1 MKRILLFTLLL
12 SFIGYSQKTIQPNP
26 SVFKDKLSD
35 QIPERID
42 NPLSMRHDLEQK
54 SRLRDRPLSLE
65 VKMKLDS
72 ITKSKN
78 RFLDKSNRISDSKQS
93 QRDKKP
99 FEGFNEFDG
108 KINRQKTPN
117 SFSLQN
123 EIFSEE
129 DITLRR
135 DSVHYEKDYKINWFY
150 NSNGNVSSEFQYN
163 WNSEIESYV
172 PYTKKEYYY
181 DSNGEES
188 SRVEY
193 YWNFTTD
200 SFELKYLSNS
210 SRYLGVYGWGDETTG
225 YFIPYNKTEIL
236 YDNLGNKIEESFYL
250 WSDETN
256 SFYYDYKME
265 WTIHSNG
272 NTNQVIQIL
281 YNPDETSSTS
291 YPDWKEE
298 YTYDENGNQT
308 LYINYNWSS
317 ESQSFIPS
325 RKYEYTYDDSGRS
338 TEILQYYHVN
348 YYYLYGK
355 YEYSYDNNSNLKTR
369 IKYNITSYT
378 DGTSQ
383 SEPSEKI
390 EWTFG
395 NFENVILKIVYRFN
409 TDSQSFIPEEKEEYT
424 YDENGNETLE
434 IRHFWSS
441 ESQSFIP
448 DRKKEYNYDENGNQ
462 TLYINYNWSSESQS
476 FIPSRKDEYSYDEN
490 GNETLYIFYYWD
502 SESQSFIPDSKQEKT
517 YYEGLRSMRTNYYWD
532 IESQSYIIT
541 YKYGREYNSNGD
553 ITLIVDY
560 YLDDNNDYVVNNY
573 FEECIYDNENKLV
586 QKFEYDWDSIS
597 KSFIVVEKINYNYL
611 DKFDSYWWYG
621 ESEKLDKDIGVFK
634 PNRKWE
640 ISVEFEDE
648 NNLTVLRK
656 YFDYDTDFNRW
667 EEPDD
672 YFMYYTKTQSLSTN
686 SVEPNLF
693 SIYPNPT
700 SNKLL
705 INSSES
711 LSNPIFE
718 LYDVKGSKILSN
730 PFKLTEPIDVSDLQ
744 PSMYIYNVKDGSEL
758 KQSGKVLIE

>member
-1 MKRILLFTLLL
+1 MKRILLFTLFI
-12 SFIGYSQKTIQPNP
+12 SYIGYSQNPIQPNP
-26 SVFKDKLSD
+26 SVFKDKLSN

-72 ITKSKN
+72 ITQSKN

-117 SFSLQN
+117 SFSIQN

-193 YWNFTTD
+193 YWDFTTD

-210 SRYLGVYGWGDETTG
+210 SRYLDVYGWGDETTG
-225 YFIPYNKTEIL
+225 YFIPYNKKEIL
-236 YDNLGNKIEESFYL
+236 YDNLGNKIEESYYS

-256 SFYYDYKME
+256 SFYYHYKYE

-272 NTNQVIQIL
+272 NTNQIIRIR

-291 YPDWKEE
+291 YPVLKDE
-298 YTYDENGNQT
+298 YTYDENGNRT
-308 LYINYNWSS
+308 LYILYDWDT
-317 ESQSFIPS
+317 ESQSFTPEM
-325 RKYEYTYDDSGRS
+325 KNEYTYDDSGRS
-338 TEILQYYHVN
+338 TEILQYYHGN
-348 YYYLYGK
+348 YYYLYRK
-355 YEYSYDNNSNLKTR
+355 FEYSYDNNSNLKTR
-369 IKYNITSYT
+369 IEYKITSYT

-383 SEPSEKI
+383 SEPYEKI

-409 TDSQSFIPEEKEEYT
+409 TDSQSFIPREKEEYT
-424 YDENGNETLE
+424 YDENGNETLKIE
-434 IRHFWSS
+434 YDWSS

-448 DRKKEYNYDENGNQ
+448 DWKIESIFDENGNE
-462 TLYINYNWSSESQS
+462 TLEIRYDWSSESQS
-476 FIPSRKDEYSYDEN
+476 FIPDWKYETTYDED
-490 GNETLYIFYYWD
+490 GRITLFISYYWD
-502 SESQSFIPDSKQEKT
+502 SESQSLIPDRKEEKT
-517 YYEGLRSMRTNYYWD
+517 YYEGLVLMRTNYNWD

-541 YKYGREYNSNGD
+541 YKRGREYNSNGD
-553 ITLIVDY
+553 ITLDVDY
-560 YLDDNNDYVVNNY
+560 YLDDNNDYVVNN
-573 FEECIYDNENKLV
+573 FEEGIYDNENKLV
-586 QKFEYDWDSIS
+586 QEFEYDWDSIS
-597 KSFIVVEKINYNYL
+597 KSFIVVEKINYNQL
-611 DKFDSYWWYG
+611 EKFDRYWLYG
-621 ESEKLDKDIGVFK
+621 ESEKLDTNIGVFK
-634 PNRKWE
+634 PYRKWE

-656 YFDYDTDFNRW
+656 HFDYDTDFNRW

-672 YFMYYTKTQSLSTN
+672 NFMYYTKTPSLSTN
-686 SVEPNLF
+686 SVESNSF

-700 SNKLL
+700 SNTLQ
-705 INSSES
+705 INSSEY
-711 LSNPIFE
+711 LKTPIFE

-730 PFKLTEPIDVSDLQ
+730 PI
-744 PSMYIYNVKDGSEL
+744 
-758 KQSGKVLIE
+758 